1 MMKVVQE
8 KLEQEQKYSEDIIQV
23 QVLGSKKKKTSLK
36 QTLRK
41 TPAHQP

>member
-23 QVLGSKKKKTSLK
+23 HVFGSKKKK
-36 QTLRK
+36 QV
-41 TPAHQP
+41 